1 MLKTSWRTRKSQRRM
16 RNSRGAVTSLRMIVR
31 NGKNFAEDDDVAKN
45 KDIAEKENVAEDED
59 IAKNENFSQDNDV
72 DTNEQ
77 TRATDEW
84 TSGRADEG

>member
-1 MLKTSWRTRKSQRRM
+1 
-16 RNSRGAVTSLRMIVR
+16 MIVR

-84 TSGRADEG
+84 TSGRADEQTRAKKERANDYE